1 MKKYSILI
9 SLLLGAIMLN
19 AGVGFDIGGYKPA
32 DSKLGTIWGVDLLKN
47 IDERV
52 DLNLSVNYFRKNY
65 EGGTREY
72 LKTPTSGSLILKDSD
87 ITTSYLPLMAGF
99 RVAVGEHE
107 FQPFVGG
114 GLGFGLAW
122 ESVYNRVPASGT
134 EGTES
139 YEPPFT
145 VDETKF
151 YSGFTWQINTGVRY
165 EIASSSQVY
174 AKLFYNRAVMT
185 RDRKSTDEGLLI
197 KELNLSGVGLSI
209 GIRVSY

>member
-1 MKKYSILI
+1 MKKITILL
-9 SLLLGAIMLN
+9 SLLIATVILS
-19 AGVGFDIGGYKPA
+19 AGVGFDIGLYVPA
-32 DSKLGTIWGVDLLKN
+32 DSKLGTIWGLDFLKN

-52 DLNLSVNYFRKNY
+52 DLNLSMNYFRKNFD
-65 EGGTREY
+65 GNREY
-72 LKTPTSGSLILKDSD
+72 LESSGSSSALILKDSD

-114 GLGFGLAW
+114 SLGLGLAW
-122 ESVYNRVPASGT
+122 ESVYNREHA
-134 EGTES
+134 
-139 YEPPFT
+139 

-185 RDRKSTDEGLLI
+185 RDRKPTDEGLLI
-197 KELNLSGVGLSI
+197 KELNLSGIGLSL